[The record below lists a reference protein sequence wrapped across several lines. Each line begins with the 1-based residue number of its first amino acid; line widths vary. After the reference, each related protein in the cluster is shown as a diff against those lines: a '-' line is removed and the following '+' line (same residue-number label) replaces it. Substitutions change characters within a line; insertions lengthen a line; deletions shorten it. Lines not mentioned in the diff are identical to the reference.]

1 MSDNARRF
9 PITVTPR
16 PDGADLDVEGFQRQ
30 TVLDVIQALAEHPE
44 LMDDL
49 DRVLSATP
57 ANPFHPERHLPT
69 EHLVNSLSALLP
81 TSIRVYG
88 PALDQLAGTLTA
100 ISRQQGGRPIGAI
113 PTQREG
119 EAA

>member
-1 MSDNARRF
+1 MTDYARRF
-9 PITVTPR
+9 PITVTAR

-30 TVLDVIQALAEHPE
+30 TILDVIQALAEHPE

-69 EHLVNSLSALLP
+69 EHLANRLSALLP
-81 TSIRVYG
+81 NSIRIHG
-88 PALDQLAGTLTA
+88 PALDQLAGSLAA
-100 ISRQQGGRPIGAI
+100 ISHQQNR
-113 PTQREG
+113 R
-119 EAA
+119 AA